1 MNAQL
6 PAEGI
11 MKTNDWGDSR
21 VYRIACNCGD
31 ENHNHNMWVEAD
43 DCDIQVTIYTTVKS
57 NFWSEVFKPRY
68 DIDNVWLQEFDWFC
82 KGLLNGLIT
91 RAKLTWTLWTKGYI
105 DTESSVHLT
114 KQQALNY
121 AETLKS
127 AITDVEDFR
136 KDRQNK
142 EERVTIT
149 KMANEQDCV

>member
-1 MNAQL
+1 MKTLELQV

-31 ENHNHNMWVEAD
+31 ETHNHNVWVEAD
-43 DCDIQVTIYTTVKS
+43 DHDIIVTVYTTVKS
-57 NFWSEVFKPRY
+57 NFWSK
-68 DIDNVWLQEFDWFC
+68 
-82 KGLLNGLIT
+82 T
-91 RAKLTWTLWTKGYI
+91 RWHAIWTLLTKGYI

-121 AETLKS
+121 AETLKI
-127 AITDVEDFR
+127 AIEDVNMFR
-136 KDRQNK
+136 NARQNK
-142 EERVTIT
+142 EERATIK

>member
-1 MNAQL
+1 MNTQV

-43 DCDIQVTIYTTVKS
+43 DCDISVTIYTTVKT
-57 NFWSEVFKPRY
+57 NYWSK
-68 DIDNVWLQEFDWFC
+68 
-82 KGLLNGLIT
+82 T
-91 RAKLTWTLWTKGYI
+91 RWYHIWTLLTKGYI
-105 DTESSVHLT
+105 DTESTVCLT

-121 AETLKS
+121 AVTLKS
-127 AITDVEDFR
+127 GIEDLEAFR
-136 KDRQNK
+136 NARQNN
-142 EERVTIT
+142 EERATIK